1 MYQPLGDSQ
10 DDVSDASQPRY
21 ARGSEPSRRGDG
33 STGGSK
39 YDKNQELWSV
49 YGVPGTILSILSVLS
64 HIIFHNSELSAVLQ
78 MRKQDQ

>member
-1 MYQPLGDSQ
+1 MTCLMRPNHGVREAQ
-10 DDVSDASQPRY
+10 
-21 ARGSEPSRRGDG
+21 SRLAGGDG